1 MLKLRG
7 FGSDAVVGLILF
19 VFAGY
24 YWLEANELPRSALS
38 GAVGADGLPKALAF
52 ALGMLSF
59 LLVIQALSRA
69 KTHPTSDDD
78 DTWHRHKRA
87 AGVWAVGAASVFALP
102 WVGYPVTVAL
112 LLSAVAFYYHRPL
125 SLQVFLFAAGGA
137 GIFWVLFVKLLGV
150 PMPEGIWT
158 NLF

>member
-7 FGSDAVVGLILF
+7 CGSDAVVGLILF

-52 ALGMLSF
+52 ALGTLSF

-69 KTHPTSDDD
+69 
-78 DTWHRHKRA
+78 
-87 AGVWAVGAASVFALP
+87 
-102 WVGYPVTVAL
+102 
-112 LLSAVAFYYHRPL
+112 
-125 SLQVFLFAAGGA
+125 
-137 GIFWVLFVKLLGV
+137 
-150 PMPEGIWT
+150 
-158 NLF
+158 